1 MAALRLFKRRPWGI
15 AGAVILLIVLLL
27 AASAPLVAP
36 YGANE
41 VSLVERLAPPG
52 GGHLMGTDN
61 LGRDVLSRILYGARP
76 YALAA
81 LIAAGTAFITGAV
94 SGSIAAVLPKNA
106 ADALGVVLFA
116 VSLLAAAGLLGYTL
130 QGVSLSSQMRADM
143 EPVRALTQALFGNRA
158 LVVAGVLTGLAL
170 VPGAFMTVRRAWATP
185 GTVALAFLV
194 LMVVDLCMALGV
206 TLLVLAPL
214 GYYGFGI
221 TPPTPEWGGMLSSSG
236 RAYMQIAPWMGQLPS
251 IAIAITLAGVV
262 LLGSAVPEMWVPR
275 FVRGRA
281 ATKSTG

>member
-1 MAALRLFKRRPWGI
+1 LFKRRPWGI